1 MWGVA
6 LMVRVQGGY
15 HQDSAAAARVWG
27 DATYPA
33 RVRVLLGAQGQMEDW
48 ATGTLAQHS
57 SPCKPTVCTVS
68 TVTVS
73 TVCGT
78 LCVTTSC
85 G

>member
-27 DATYPA
+27 DAIYPA

-48 ATGTLAQHS
+48 ATGTGAVLCA
-57 SPCKPTVCTVS
+57 PCKLACYGVPLLWGS
-68 TVTVS
+68 RS
-73 TVCGT
+73 NGE
-78 LCVTTSC
+78 
-85 G
+85 

>member
-48 ATGTLAQHS
+48 ATGT
-57 SPCKPTVCTVS
+57 
-68 TVTVS
+68 
-73 TVCGT
+73 G
-78 LCVTTSC
+78 